1 MPIVSPAFFQGHNS
15 GLRICLRSH
24 ALNTWWKENLRVSRL
39 TFDYLC
45 RAVGP
50 VIRRQDTI
58 LRAAIPV
65 ETRAAVGL
73 WRLATGDSY
82 RSCGL
87 MFGIAKS
94 TAIGVCQ
101 DFVQALCQ
109 LKDEFIKFPNT
120 TAAVREKI
128 EGFKEKS
135 DFPIELVLSTV
146 VTFLSKLQ

>member
-1 MPIVSPAFFQGHNS
+1 
-15 GLRICLRSH
+15 
-24 ALNTWWKENLRVSRL
+24 
-39 TFDYLC
+39 
-45 RAVGP
+45 
-50 VIRRQDTI
+50 
-58 LRAAIPV
+58 
-65 ETRAAVGL
+65 
-73 WRLATGDSY
+73 
-82 RSCGL
+82 